1 MNDKNKQVKEI
12 YKLPDGEIVVPFEGA
27 DNLQPQDNPYKI
39 NPYNGEKIWV
49 KSLRYHPR
57 VILTGSLRVDNDII
71 YVPLSSREWA
81 DGCLLYTSPSP
92 RD

>member
-39 NPYNGEKIWV
+39 NPYNPI
-49 KSLRYHPR
+49 
-57 VILTGSLRVDNDII
+57 TFFCFNQ
-71 YVPLSSREWA
+71 LSNVSVFLQLE
-81 DGCLLYTSPSP
+81 GVVGFK
-92 RD
+92 

>member
-39 NPYNGEKIWV
+39 NPYNPI
-49 KSLRYHPR
+49 
-57 VILTGSLRVDNDII
+57 T
-71 YVPLSSREWA
+71 
-81 DGCLLYTSPSP
+81 PSEEI
-92 RD
+92 

>member
-39 NPYNGEKIWV
+39 NPYL
-49 KSLRYHPR
+49 SLIH
-57 VILTGSLRVDNDII
+57 I
-71 YVPLSSREWA
+71 
-81 DGCLLYTSPSP
+81 
-92 RD
+92 